1 MANAIMRS
9 CRGLKRFNPLFAILL
24 SSSLLIMAACNAES
38 SLLEPEGETPENGAE
53 ISPTLT
59 QFPPTQA
66 GLVEYNIEMIASLP
80 AGPNTFEVT
89 NEGTIDHN
97 FEIEGQGIE
106 KMFDTNLSPGETRT
120 MQVDLEAG
128 DYEVYCPVGNHREQG
143 MSISLT
149 VTP

>member
-1 MANAIMRS
+1 VANVMMRS
-9 CRGLKRFNPLFAILL
+9 RRGLKQSNPLVAVLL
-24 SSSLLIMAACNAES
+24 SSLLITVACNAEGG
-38 SLLEPEGETPENGAE
+38 LLGPEGETPEGGAE
-53 ISPTLT
+53 TSPTVT

-66 GLVEYNIEMIASLP
+66 GLVEYNIEMIASFP

-97 FEIEGQGIE
+97 FRIVGQGVE
-106 KMFDTNLSPGETRT
+106 RMFDTNLSPGETRT
-120 MQVDLEAG
+120 MQVDLQAG
-128 DYEVYCPVGNHREQG
+128 AYEVYCPVGNHREQG